1 LRIWFAHRSSS
12 RSCFAQEAHA
22 CLINRTLLTAYL
34 RGSRAELSASI
45 LQAFLRPLG
54 GTGVR
59 PTGRRCSSGRH
70 VRSFCLFMLPWGRRF
85 GSGNP
90 GSNPGG
96 ATHRPRSRRTRVRW
110 DPLNPTRLVR
120 GPSYDTKWQSP
131 GVLGIGV
138 LPARPKINR
147 VS

>member
-1 LRIWFAHRSSS
+1 MGAP
-12 RSCFAQEAHA
+12 
-22 CLINRTLLTAYL
+22 LLFHFFIKRL
-34 RGSRAELSASI
+34 EQNS
-45 LQAFLRPLG
+45 LQAFYKRFSGHQGAPVSDRQG
-54 GTGVR
+54 ADA
-59 PTGRRCSSGRH
+59 RRDATSGH
-70 VRSFCLFMLPWGRRF
+70 FCLFMLPWDRRF

-96 ATHRPRSRRTRVRW
+96 ATHRLRSRRTRVRW

-120 GPSYDTKWQSP
+120 GPSYDTKWQSR